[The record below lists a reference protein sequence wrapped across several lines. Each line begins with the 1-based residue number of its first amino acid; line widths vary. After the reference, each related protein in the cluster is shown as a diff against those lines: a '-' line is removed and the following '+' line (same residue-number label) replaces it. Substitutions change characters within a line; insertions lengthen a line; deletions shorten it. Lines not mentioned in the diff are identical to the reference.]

1 MNKWARLFFFLLVVL
16 LALGCQRT
24 ETGPLKKT
32 GTEPE
37 RQETLLI
44 GLIPEQN
51 IFKQI
56 GRYLPLADYLFE
68 RVGVTISST
77 A

>member
-24 ETGPLKKT
+24 ETG
-32 GTEPE
+32 TEPE

-51 IFKQI
+51 IFKEI